1 MTRHSGHT
9 HDMEFTLELEN
20 SDLDIVFE
28 SDLLS
33 ENFSDRTEVQWKFHY
48 GTHTRVM
55 ADVFDS
61 SPASESVSC
70 DLLPTLRLRCGHDA

>member
-1 MTRHSGHT
+1 
-9 HDMEFTLELEN
+9 MEFTLELEN

-33 ENFSDRTEVQWKFHY
+33 ENFSDRTEVQWKFQDGNY
-48 GTHTRVM
+48 TRVV

-61 SPASESVSC
+61 SPASESVSHNF
-70 DLLPTLRLRCGHDA
+70 LPTLRLCG